1 VIAYGEAGPLVVQD
15 VGGVVPTEQ
24 MGRSFEE
31 VIERAR
37 EIAAPGD
44 AVLLSPA
51 CSSYDMFK
59 NYEERGVMF
68 RQLAARK
75 EEEKE

>member
-1 VIAYGEAGPLVVQD
+1 MCCDAWVDYRVADI
-15 VGGVVPTEQ
+15 GGVVPTEA

-37 EIAAPGD
+37 ALAMPGD

-59 NYEERGVMF
+59 NYEERGTLF
-68 RQLAARK
+68 KRLAASV
-75 EEEKE
+75 EDEKS